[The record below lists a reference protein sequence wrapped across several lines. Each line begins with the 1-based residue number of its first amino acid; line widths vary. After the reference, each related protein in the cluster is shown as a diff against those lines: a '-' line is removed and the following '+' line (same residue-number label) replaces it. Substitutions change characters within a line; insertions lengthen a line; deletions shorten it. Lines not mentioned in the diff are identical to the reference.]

1 MTYGYRYGEVPTP
14 ALKDGVK
21 DRTFIK
27 EGECDTSRRP
37 PVAVSLGPHVQGVAL
52 PHPCPADKDTMIAG
66 AIKRFAAKP
75 PEPDEELLRQFEEYV
90 ARWLT
95 KNLVPLAPDADT
107 SVERWLKHSGYPE
120 WRKVDLRM
128 KWARVACIWGDK
140 RYMKVKSFMKDEG
153 YAAEEYKHARGINSR
168 TDEYK
173 CAVGPIFKLIET
185 EVFKHPAFIK
195 KVPVDQRASYIME
208 RIYREGG
215 TYIATDYTSFEALFT
230 KRLMAACEFQL
241 YRYMT
246 QYLPEANDFDRHLE
260 EVLGGTNHC
269 SFKFFSLWV
278 EATRMS
284 GEMCTSLGN
293 GFSNLMLLNFACHSI
308 GAECHECVEGDDGVA
323 RCEGGTPTPEL
334 FEKLG
339 MRIKL
344 EKHLDLSRAS
354 FCGLVFDI
362 DERRNVTD
370 PRKVLASFGWTELR
384 YAKARNNKLRQLL
397 RCKSL
402 SLAFQYPGCPIISA
416 LARYGLRVTHGV
428 TVGTRILD
436 QMRFYEREFLLSML
450 GLEDSPAHGLRG
462 DYGVPDVPVGPRT
475 RVLVEELYGIS
486 IAQQLH
492 LEKMLDDKH
501 DASPIDCSCIEFP
514 RIWYDY
520 FGSYALGVRVDN
532 NELCYPGH
540 LWDKMAGFS
549 KEW

>member
-1 MTYGYRYGEVPTP
+1 
-14 ALKDGVK
+14 
-21 DRTFIK
+21 
-27 EGECDTSRRP
+27 
-37 PVAVSLGPHVQGVAL
+37 
-52 PHPCPADKDTMIAG
+52 MIAG

-75 PEPDEELLRQFEEYV
+75 PKPDEALLLKFEEYV
-90 ARWLT
+90 DRWLT

-120 WRKVDLRM
+120 WRKVDLRL
-128 KWARVACIWGDK
+128 KWAKVACIWGDQ

-153 YAAEEYKHARGINSR
+153 YAASEYKHARGINSR

-195 KVPVDQRASYIME
+195 KIPVDQRAQYIMD

-230 KRLMAACEFQL
+230 KRLMAACEFRL

-246 QYLPEANDFDRHLE
+246 QYLPEAAEFDRHLE
-260 EVLGGTNHC
+260 EVLAGTNHC

-293 GFSNLMLLNFACHSI
+293 GFSNLMLLNFACEEA
-308 GAECHECVEGDDGVA
+308 GGQCYECVEGDDGIA
-323 RCEGGTPTPEL
+323 RCEGGTPTAS
-334 FEKLG
+334 FFKRLG

-344 EKHLDLSRAS
+344 ENHVELSRAS

-362 DERRNVTD
+362 DEKKNVTD
-370 PRKVLASFGWTELR
+370 PRKVLASFGWTDQR
-384 YAKARNNKLRQLL
+384 YAKAKDSKLKQLL

-402 SLAFQYPGCPIISA
+402 SLAFQYPGCPVISA

-428 TVGTRILD
+428 TVGQRILR
-436 QMRFYEREFLLSML
+436 QMRFYEREFLYFML
-450 GLEDSPAHGLRG
+450 GVDDDPKHGLKG
-462 DYGVPDVPVGPRT
+462 DYGAPDLPVGPKT
-475 RVLVEELYGIS
+475 RILVEELYGIT
-486 IAQQLH
+486 IAQQLEI
-492 LEKMLDDKH
+492 EKMLDAKQDLT
-501 DASPIDCSCIEFP
+501 PIDCGVLEFE

-520 FGSYALGVRVDN
+520 FESYALGVAAGSRLDQ
-532 NELCYPGH
+532 PGH
-540 LWDKMAGFS
+540 LWEKMSGFS